1 MHASWGVSFTL
12 NNDLCD
18 RSLPPRLSSEE
29 IPLARRMLVK
39 DLVDI
44 YEKAAR
50 DARLTQS
57 TATAKKAQQHKKAK
71 KKLKGKHVPNFKYS
85 PTHVADER
93 CPCCG
98 HPYFQK
104 LKTDKDITKANK
116 EREKKHRTKLKKY
129 YKKPVSQQNAA
140 SKPRLRQELMT
151 FKCPCLWL
159 KGSKCPLCKGSNMDL
174 CEICNCTCQVGPIER
189 KDFEALSRE
198 AQSRARGLEENTAPR
213 TVSDNAQSFVSLLTN
228 SLQHGQRDLR
238 ANNIEETPNNIA
250 GAGAAYL
257 SRAQISDDQ
266 RHFISQQMGEPTA
279 DLGDDVHISELQRA
293 GADHR
298 YYNNRLHRISMGGGS
313 SAAPAVAAAAAPP
326 PPPPAAA
333 PPREGM
339 SETTPPP
346 TSQQNWRSARSSTST
361 FSDRKERSVN
371 RVFKQLVH
379 RGTDLQK
386 EGTPATKK
394 RRSKRAQRFLS
405 APENNVIKMRVTC
418 EAVDKT
424 PEHGFSQGMAYDI
437 VNSSDVNS
445 SEDDDEQ
452 YKKKKSMKKKKKNH
466 NNDNDDEDN
475 NSSK

>member
-1 MHASWGVSFTL
+1 MCCLRPSNISFRCCFTQ
-12 NNDLCD
+12 
-18 RSLPPRLSSEE
+18 
-29 IPLARRMLVK
+29 PLARRMLVK

-50 DARLTQS
+50 DARRTQS
-57 TATAKKAQQHKKAK
+57 AATTKKAQQQKKAK
-71 KKLKGKHVPNFKYS
+71 KNLKGKHVPNFKYS
-85 PTHVADER
+85 PTQVADER

-98 HPYFQK
+98 HRYFQK

-116 EREKKHRTKLKKY
+116 ERRKKHRAKMKKY
-129 YKKPVSQQNAA
+129 NKKPVSQQKAA
-140 SKPRLRQELMT
+140 SKPRLREELMT

-159 KGSKCPLCKGSNMDL
+159 KGSKCPLCNGSNMDL

-189 KDFEALSRE
+189 KEFEALSRE

-213 TVSDNAQSFVSLLTN
+213 TVSDNAQSFVTLLTN
-228 SLQHGQRDLR
+228 SLQHGQSDLR

-298 YYNNRLHRISMGGGS
+298 YYNNRLHRISMGGGAS
-313 SAAPAVAAAAAPP
+313 VAPAVAAPAAP
-326 PPPPAAA
+326 A
-333 PPREGM
+333 PREGM

-346 TSQQNWRSARSSTST
+346 TSQQNWRSTRSSTST
-361 FSDRKERSVN
+361 YSDRKERSVN
-371 RVFKQLVH
+371 RVFKQIVH
-379 RGTDLQK
+379 KGTDLQK

-394 RRSKRAQRFLS
+394 RRSKRAQRLLS

-424 PEHGFSQGMAYDI
+424 PERGFSQGMAFDI